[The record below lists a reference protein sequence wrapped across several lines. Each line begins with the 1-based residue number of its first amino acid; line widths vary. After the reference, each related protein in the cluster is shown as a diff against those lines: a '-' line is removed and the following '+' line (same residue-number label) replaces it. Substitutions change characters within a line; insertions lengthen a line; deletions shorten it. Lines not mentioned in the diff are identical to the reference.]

1 MSNEKYDTLDHL
13 NSKITQWHHDK
24 GIVSGATDETQCNK
38 MLEEMIEL
46 FCACHPDLPPD
57 TLLSLFIMNVNALA
71 NEGNFKTVSKE
82 NSLAEKIDAIGDM
95 DVVGVNILERNGV
108 SKLTC
113 LNSVYDIISKR
124 QGKVINGSFVKE

>member
-1 MSNEKYDTLDHL
+1 MKTLSEV
-13 NSKITQWHHDK
+13 NKAIVAWHWEK
-24 GIVSGATDETQCNK
+24 GIIENATDETQCNK

-46 FCACHPDLPPD
+46 FCACHPDLTPD

>member
-46 FCACHPDLPPD
+46 FCACHPDLD
-57 TLLSLFIMNVNALA
+57 TALLRQLFIADVNKLYR
-71 NEGNFKTVSKE
+71 EGNFKTVSKE

-113 LNSVYDIISKR
+113 LNGVYDIISKR
-124 QGKVINGSFVKE
+124 HGKVINGSFVKE